1 MTASNA
7 LTRSTTRHAVML
19 EGLKTEE
26 VNQFASTLK
35 KIDRHLR
42 LSLSGTDL
50 TEFSRTRM
58 EKQLKAVEKA
68 LSEIFSNYYDKLAGH
83 LLPLADYEAEFEA
96 RNLDNAIAQDDVE
109 TVIPPP
115 RQVRAAVLST
125 PLSVRGPDGG
135 KLLEPFIKDWTKVE
149 KKRIT
154 GAIRQGFFE
163 GQTNAQIIQAIRGTR
178 KNGYR
183 DGILAITKRNA
194 GAVVRTSVQHVASAA
209 RFETWQANSD
219 LVVGYRW
226 TSTLD
231 GRTSKQCRSLDG
243 AVFQFGKGPRP
254 PIHINCRSTTVAAL
268 DSRFDSLK
276 IGRKRASKDGP
287 VDGNITYYEWL
298 KGESP
303 EFQDDVLGPTLGE
316 VFRHGGLSA
325 QRFAELNL
333 DRNFRPITIREMR
346 EKEPQI
352 FATADRGVKAEPVT
366 ASSFKRVHR
375 LLEKQVPEHSDLG
388 TLELRNRLAKG
399 YKWEVATLS
408 KETQKLFGAKTN
420 KVWVSDDTLVKQ
432 IRNRK
437 GQPITLESYQLV
449 DGIISHSDDVVILNE
464 KNVSFLKRD
473 NGKWY
478 QVIAKTTADKKEIYV
493 VSLNKVR
500 DSDYLRIV
508 RRGKKKR

>member
-1 MTASNA
+1 
-7 LTRSTTRHAVML
+7 
-19 EGLKTEE
+19 
-26 VNQFASTLK
+26 
-35 KIDRHLR
+35 
-42 LSLSGTDL
+42 
-50 TEFSRTRM
+50 
-58 EKQLKAVEKA
+58 
-68 LSEIFSNYYDKLAGH
+68 
-83 LLPLADYEAEFEA
+83 
-96 RNLDNAIAQDDVE
+96 
-109 TVIPPP
+109 
-115 RQVRAAVLST
+115 
-125 PLSVRGPDGG
+125 
-135 KLLEPFIKDWTKVE
+135 
-149 KKRIT
+149 
-154 GAIRQGFFE
+154 
-163 GQTNAQIIQAIRGTR
+163 
-178 KNGYR
+178 
-183 DGILAITKRNA
+183 
-194 GAVVRTSVQHVASAA
+194 
-209 RFETWQANSD
+209 
-219 LVVGYRW
+219 
-226 TSTLD
+226 
-231 GRTSKQCRSLDG
+231 
-243 AVFQFGKGPRP
+243 
-254 PIHINCRSTTVAAL
+254 
-268 DSRFDSLK
+268 
-276 IGRKRASKDGP
+276 
-287 VDGNITYYEWL
+287 
-298 KGESP
+298 
-303 EFQDDVLGPTLGE
+303 
-316 VFRHGGLSA
+316 
-325 QRFAELNL
+325 
-333 DRNFRPITIREMR
+333 MR